1 MTSIRELANH
11 LGVSTATISRAL
23 NDKPGVSSEMRQ
35 KVLAVAKEL
44 HYRPNQAARN
54 LITSRTRNVLFVVH
68 RRQSSI
74 ADDPFYP
81 FIMQGMEEIL
91 TGEDHSVSLITINDE
106 QLAEGPK
113 AFKPLLEH
121 RADAVIFA
129 GPDILPK
136 FILETSLLGI
146 QTLLVDNALK
156 ETLFSAVTADNQG
169 GCNAVTNHL
178 IEVHGHMRVA
188 MLRGPQGWISS
199 EERTRGYLKAMQAA
213 GLEPFVVPVEDTTVE
228 TGQEAAKLVLKE
240 KPNTSAIVAANDAM
254 AIGATR
260 AGRELG
266 YAVPDDIAIVGF
278 DNISWA
284 SYADPP
290 LTTVRIPKM
299 DMGRIAARSLLD
311 QLNGSVASPSRIIVA
326 TELIIRE
333 SCGCEPE

>member
-1 MTSIRELANH
+1 MTTINELANQ
-11 LGVSTATISRAL
+11 LSVSTATVSRAL
-23 NDKPGVSSEMRQ
+23 NDKPGVSTEMRQ
-35 KVLAVAKEL
+35 KVLALAKEMN
-44 HYRPNQAARN
+44 YRPNQAARN

-68 RRQSSI
+68 RQQSLI
-74 ADDPFYP
+74 TDDPFYP
-81 FIMQGMEEIL
+81 YIMQGMEEIL

-113 AFKPLLEH
+113 AFKPLQEQ

-129 GPDILPK
+129 GPNITAR
-136 FILETSLLGI
+136 FILETSLMGI

-156 ETLFSAVTADNQG
+156 ETLFPAVTADNQG
-169 GCNAVTNHL
+169 GCNAVTSHL
-178 IEVHGHMRVA
+178 IEVHGHKRVA
-188 MLRGPQGWISS
+188 MLRGPRWWISS
-199 EERTRGYLKAMQAA
+199 EERTAGYLKAMQVA
-213 GLEPFVVPVEDTTVE
+213 GLEPFVVTADDTTVE
-228 TGQEAAKLVLKE
+228 TGGEAAKFALKNR
-240 KPNTSAIVAANDAM
+240 PQPTAIVAANDAM

-266 YAVPDDIAIVGF
+266 CSVPDDIAIVGF

-311 QLNGSVASPSRIIVA
+311 QLNGSIVSPSRIIVA

-333 SCGCEPE
+333 SCGCEPD